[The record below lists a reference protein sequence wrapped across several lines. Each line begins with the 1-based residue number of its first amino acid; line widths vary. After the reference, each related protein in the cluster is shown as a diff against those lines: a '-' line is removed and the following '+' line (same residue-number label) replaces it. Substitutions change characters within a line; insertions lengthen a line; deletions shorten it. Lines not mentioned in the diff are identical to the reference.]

1 MKKHE
6 LLSIVVLIL
15 FFINIYIPKL
25 SAAEKPLTVAEA
37 SQYKSTSTYND
48 VMQFIQTLQKQSS
61 KIRVETICQSVEGR
75 KIPLLILGDPAPM
88 SPLDLRNDE
97 RAVVYF
103 QANIHAGEVEGKE
116 AVLMLARDIL
126 ANETPD
132 FLDKLI
138 ILITPIFNAD
148 GNEKISKRN
157 RKRQHGPINGVG
169 VRYNGQK
176 LDLNRDGIKL
186 ESPELQGMVKNVLN
200 RWDPLLFVDCHTTNG
215 SFHEEPLTYTWGV
228 NPNGDASLV
237 DYVRLG
243 LLPFVQK
250 NLKEKYQILSIP
262 YGNFMDFQNPEKGWT
277 MAGPECRYLT
287 NYVGLRNRLSIL
299 NENYSYSDFK
309 TRVRGCYGFLH
320 SILEY
325 CSDNKNEI
333 IQLIRKADEKVI
345 KRGFFPQNTDS
356 FFVKYDLQAYEEPV
370 TILGWEMEYLPK
382 SSVWPPLK
390 VLEKKRTY
398 TLPYY
403 CKYVPTHSVR
413 FPYGYFI
420 SSGDPKI
427 VEKLLQHGLV
437 VERITKPVTI
447 QVESFQLTE
456 LKSAENVFQ
465 GHHLNKVKGEYN
477 IEEKT
482 FPAGTY
488 FVPTGQRLG
497 SLAAYLLEPE
507 SEDGLLVWNFFD
519 LYLTSQ
525 WGNRLQKLPVYR
537 VLTQVSMAKES
548 IAF

>member
-157 RKRQHGPINGVG
+157 RKQQHGPINGVG

>member
-103 QANIHAGEVEGKE
+103 QANIHAVEVEGKE

-228 NPNGDASLV
+228 NHNGDAS
-237 DYVRLG
+237 RTHH
-243 LLPFVQK
+243 P
-250 NLKEKYQILSIP
+250 S
-262 YGNFMDFQNPEKGWT
+262 
-277 MAGPECRYLT
+277 R
-287 NYVGLRNRLSIL
+287 VG
-299 NENYSYSDFK
+299 
-309 TRVRGCYGFLH
+309 
-320 SILEY
+320 
-325 CSDNKNEI
+325 
-333 IQLIRKADEKVI
+333 
-345 KRGFFPQNTDS
+345 
-356 FFVKYDLQAYEEPV
+356 
-370 TILGWEMEYLPK
+370 
-382 SSVWPPLK
+382 
-390 VLEKKRTY
+390 
-398 TLPYY
+398 
-403 CKYVPTHSVR
+403 
-413 FPYGYFI
+413 
-420 SSGDPKI
+420 
-427 VEKLLQHGLV
+427 
-437 VERITKPVTI
+437 
-447 QVESFQLTE
+447 
-456 LKSAENVFQ
+456 
-465 GHHLNKVKGEYN
+465 
-477 IEEKT
+477 
-482 FPAGTY
+482 
-488 FVPTGQRLG
+488 
-497 SLAAYLLEPE
+497 
-507 SEDGLLVWNFFD
+507 
-519 LYLTSQ
+519 
-525 WGNRLQKLPVYR
+525 
-537 VLTQVSMAKES
+537 
-548 IAF
+548 

>member
-497 SLAAYLLEPE
+497 NLAAYLLELE

-525 WGNRLQKLPVYR
+525 WGNRLQKLPVFR
-537 VLTQVSMAKES
+537 VLTPVSMAKES